1 MFIFAHLFVGC
12 TIAFLLSR
20 WFRDKRLLIVA
31 AIAAILPDILDKP
44 VGHILLAGSLNN
56 GRIFF
61 HGLLGIA
68 TILIIVILIWRIRIL
83 WIIPAVIAGLLSHQ
97 LLDAMWEE
105 PVTWYFP
112 LFGPFQPALNP
123 DYFMSRLL
131 AEITNPSEWLLFFS
145 CILLVSSW
153 FAAWPGTGVPVPRIP
168 YFGTISG
175 IVAGVFLA
183 GGIYSLATG
192 LAGSGNIL
200 TRFSSPVDNLIMAAL
215 LLWGGIIFLEL
226 QAGHLLPQQN
236 EKGPL

>member
-1 MFIFAHLFVGC
+1 MFVFAHLFIGC
-12 TIAFLLSR
+12 TIGIMLSR
-20 WFRDKRLLIVA
+20 WFHDRRLLPVA
-31 AIAAILPDILDKP
+31 AVAAILPDILDKP

-61 HGLLGIA
+61 HSLLGTA
-68 TILIIVILIWRIRIL
+68 AVLILVILIWKSRIL
-83 WIIPAVIAGLLSHQ
+83 WVLPAVIGGFLSHQ
-97 LLDAMWEE
+97 LIDAMWKE

-112 LFGPFQPALNP
+112 LFGPFQPATNP
-123 DYFMSRLL
+123 DYFMSHFL

-145 CILLVSSW
+145 CVLLVSTW
-153 FAAWPGTGVPVPRIP
+153 FAAWPGAGIPVPRIP
-168 YFGTISG
+168 HLRTIQG

-215 LLWGGIIFLEL
+215 FLWGGFIFLEL
-226 QAGHLLPQQN
+226 RAGHFLLREN
-236 EKGPL
+236 STGTE